1 MTESPRSPLELHV
14 LTHTHWDREWY
25 RSAEEFRLALVDLVD
40 EVLDGHAGPHFLL
53 DGQGIVLEDYL
64 AVRPERWADL
74 SLALREQQVEAGPWY
89 VLGDNLIPGGE
100 ALIRNLL
107 VGRDVLRRL
116 RAVAPPV
123 LYCPDAFGH
132 PAALPILAA
141 GFGFGVCIVWR
152 GYGGPQWPRGDVARW
167 SAADGS
173 DVLLYH
179 LPPDGYETGASLPTH
194 PDASARRWHS
204 LRLVLQPR
212 ATLGVA
218 LLPNGADHHAVQRG
232 REEALRALAAAAAPS
247 TVTVTTLTS
256 FGRQLT
262 ERAAN
267 VALPAV
273 RGELRDSRGYVWSL
287 QGTFG
292 ARAAQKRANAFAERL
307 LVHEVEPFA
316 ALARW
321 NGGASRRHEARAFWR
336 TLLACHPHDTLC
348 GCSTDEVAHAMD
360 ERLAQVRRT
369 GALAAQRA
377 RLALLGHDGAA
388 AREREGEWSPVVV
401 VWNRLPRA
409 RGGLCEVSID
419 ELIGMVPV
427 GPGSGVYDEQPKRSA
442 ALVLGSG
449 AIPIQELSRTRVHV
463 REESPRHYPRNALVS
478 RHRVL
483 AWIPDVAPLG
493 LSIIPL
499 LAAKKRAAAPPTQV
513 TVENGTLD
521 NGCLRVWIDVGGQLS
536 ISTRD
541 GALWSDVLAFES
553 VGERGDLYTHSS
565 VPGTECRGRL
575 VRHSVTLRG
584 SLRTELTLQYRV
596 PIGARTITSA
606 TGDVVRRRAGSVR
619 LEVGVQLDAGASA
632 VRLDVRGVNS
642 AHDQRLRLVV
652 RSGIARPDVW
662 ADAAFGALSR
672 PVAAADEV
680 SVASELPSKTSSE
693 TPSETPSEPSSE
705 PSSEPPSRPSS
716 RPSSDTPS
724 DTPSETHSE
733 THSEAQS
740 EASWETPTAC
750 APLHRFVSCFGANRG
765 LSVISDGLGEYEA
778 TVDGDVA
785 VTLVRAVGE
794 LSRRDVP
801 ERPGHAG
808 WPVPTPAAQCL
819 GPFAATL
826 ALFPHGPRTPE
837 VLTAIV
843 RMAEEELLPLV
854 GETWRAAIDPPTE
867 VIGPTLEGDGLAYSA
882 CKESEDGL
890 GVVLRCVNQLD
901 RVVEGAWRLPHI
913 RQAWLAR
920 LDETLLGSLSI
931 DGDCVRFS
939 APPHAVVTIVLRRA

>member
-1 MTESPRSPLELHV
+1 MTESLRPPLELHV

-74 SLALREQQVEAGPWY
+74 SLALREQRVEAGPWY

-100 ALIRNLL
+100 ALVRNLHM
-107 VGRDVLRRL
+107 GRDVLRRL
-116 RAVAPPV
+116 RAAAPPV

-141 GFGFGVCIVWR
+141 GFGCGACIVWR
-152 GYGGPQWPRGDVARW
+152 GYGGPRWPRSDVARW

-179 LPPDGYETGASLPTH
+179 LPPDGYETGSSLPTD
-194 PDASARRWHS
+194 PDASARRWDS
-204 LRLVLQPR
+204 LRQVLQPR

-232 REEALRALAAAAAPS
+232 REAALRALAAAAAPI

-292 ARAAQKRANAFAERL
+292 SRAAQKRANALAERL

-321 NGGASRRHEARAFWR
+321 NGGASRRHEARALWR

-348 GCSTDEVAHAMD
+348 GCAPDEVAHAMD
-360 ERLAQVRRT
+360 VRLAQVRRA
-369 GALAAQRA
+369 GALAAQRS
-377 RLALLGHDGAA
+377 RFALLGHDGAA

-401 VWNRLPRA
+401 VWNRSPRA

-419 ELIGMVPV
+419 ELIGVVPV

-442 ALVLGSG
+442 ALVLGSI
-449 AIPIQELSRTRVHV
+449 AIPIQELSRTRVHA

-478 RHRVL
+478 RRSVL

-493 LSIIPL
+493 IFSIPL
-499 LAAKKRAAAPPTQV
+499 LAVRRRKAALPTPV
-513 TVENGTLD
+513 TVEDGALNNGW
-521 NGCLRVWIDVGGQLS
+521 LRVWIDEGGQLS
-536 ISTRD
+536 IATRD
-541 GALWSDVLAFES
+541 GAQWRDVLAFES

-565 VPGTECRGRL
+565 VPGTECRGAL
-575 VRHSVTLRG
+575 VRHAVTLRG
-584 SLRTELTLQYRV
+584 PLRAELTLRYRV

-606 TGDVVRRRAGSVR
+606 TGDIVRRRAGAVR

-632 VRLDVRGVNS
+632 VRLEVRGVNT
-642 AHDQRLRLVV
+642 AHDHRLRLLV
-652 RSGIARPDVW
+652 RSGIASPDVW
-662 ADAAFGALSR
+662 ADAAFGALQR
-672 PVAAADEV
+672 PVAAADGV
-680 SVASELPSKTSSE
+680 GWVAETFSE
-693 TPSETPSEPSSE
+693 TLS
-705 PSSEPPSRPSS
+705 
-716 RPSSDTPS
+716 
-724 DTPSETHSE
+724 
-733 THSEAQS
+733 
-740 EASWETPTAC
+740 AC
-750 APLHRFVSCFGANRG
+750 APLHRFVSCFDAHRG

-778 TVDGDVA
+778 TVDGHVA

-794 LSRRDVP
+794 LSRRDLP

-843 RMAEEELLPLV
+843 RMAEDELLPLV
-854 GETWRAAIDPPTE
+854 GETWRSAIDPPT
-867 VIGPTLEGDGLAYSA
+867 VVGGPALDGDGLAYSA

-890 GVVLRCVNQLD
+890 GIVLRCVNQLD
-901 RVVEGAWRLPHI
+901 RVVEGAWRLPQV

-920 LDETLLGSLSI
+920 LDETLLGSLTI
-931 DGDCVRFS
+931 DGDCVRFT
-939 APPHAVVTIVLRRA
+939 APPHAVVTIVLRSA

>member
-1 MTESPRSPLELHV
+1 MTESLRPPLELHV

-74 SLALREQQVEAGPWY
+74 SLALREQRVEAGPWY

-107 VGRDVLRRL
+107 MGRDVLRRL
-116 RAVAPPV
+116 RAAAPPV

-141 GFGFGVCIVWR
+141 GFGCGACIVWR
-152 GYGGPQWPRGDVARW
+152 GYGGPRWPRSDVARW

-179 LPPDGYETGASLPTH
+179 LPPDGYETGSSLPTD
-194 PDASARRWHS
+194 PDASAQRWDK
-204 LRLVLQPR
+204 LRQVLQPR

-218 LLPNGADHHAVQRG
+218 LLPNGADHHAVQRA
-232 REEALRALAAAAAPS
+232 REAALRALAAAAAPI

-256 FGRQLT
+256 FGRRLT
-262 ERAAN
+262 DRAAN

-292 ARAAQKRANAFAERL
+292 SRAAQKRANALAERL

-321 NGGASRRHEARAFWR
+321 NGGASRRHEARALWR

-360 ERLAQVRRT
+360 ERLAQVRRA
-369 GALAAQRA
+369 GALAAQRS
-377 RLALLGHDGAA
+377 RFVLLGHDGAA

-419 ELIGMVPV
+419 ELICVVPV
-427 GPGSGVYDEQPKRSA
+427 GPGSGVYDEQPKRPA
-442 ALVLGSG
+442 VLVLGSS
-449 AIPIQELSRTRVHV
+449 AVPIQELSRTRVHA

-478 RHRVL
+478 RRRVL

-493 LSIIPL
+493 LSTIPL
-499 LAAKKRAAAPPTQV
+499 LTATKRKAAPSTPV
-513 TVENGTLD
+513 TVENGALD
-521 NGCLRVWIDVGGQLS
+521 NGCLRVWIDEGGQLS

-541 GALWSDVLAFES
+541 GAHWQDVLAFES

-565 VPGTECRGRL
+565 VPGTECRGTL
-575 VRHSVTLRG
+575 VRHAVTLRG
-584 SLRTELTLQYRV
+584 PLRAELALRYRV
-596 PIGARTITSA
+596 PIGGRAITSA
-606 TGDVVRRRAGSVR
+606 TGDIVRRRAGDIR
-619 LEVGVQLDAGASA
+619 LDVGVQLDAGASV
-632 VRLDVRGVNS
+632 VRLEVRGVNS
-642 AHDQRLRLVV
+642 AHDHRLRLVV

-662 ADAAFGALSR
+662 ADAAFGALQR
-672 PVAAADEV
+672 PVVAADEV
-680 SVASELPSKTSSE
+680 GWVAELPSKTSSE
-693 TPSETPSEPSSE
+693 TPAGTSPKTPSEP
-705 PSSEPPSRPSS
+705 
-716 RPSSDTPS
+716 
-724 DTPSETHSE
+724 PSETSSE
-733 THSEAQS
+733 TQSETSSETQS
-740 EASWETPTAC
+740 EAPSAC
-750 APLHRFVSCFGANRG
+750 APLHRFVSCFDAHRG

-778 TVDGDVA
+778 TVVGNVA

-794 LSRRDVP
+794 LSRRDLP
-801 ERPGHAG
+801 ERRGHAG

-826 ALFPHGPRTPE
+826 ALFPHGPRSPN

-854 GETWRAAIDPPTE
+854 GETWRSAIDPPTD
-867 VIGPTLEGDGLAYSA
+867 VSGPTLEGDGLAYSA

-890 GVVLRCVNQLD
+890 GIVVRCVNQLD
-901 RVVEGAWRLPHI
+901 RVVEGAWRLPQV

-920 LDETLLGSLSI
+920 LDETLLGSMTV

-939 APPHAVVTIVLRRA
+939 APPHAVVTIVLRSA